1 MRAKNVGRPWNC
13 SSHSCAPQING
24 IGSENAQTSSVSVNP
39 KYDTRSSNTNTIV
52 GYTYSHQLTVN
63 VKNLTSDLL
72 SEVLD
77 TAVASGGNQLQIQ
90 QVSVSACITAVR
102 GAWVC
107 NDLQCTFKA
116 QPRKVM
122 HANACDRCVC
132 QQWQCCFPCS
142 GLRKDAFWRSLR
154 RSL

>member
-1 MRAKNVGRPWNC
+1 MRAKTVGPAWR
-13 SSHSCAPQING
+13 SLSQSCALQING

-90 QVSVSACITAVR
+90 QVSVSACITSVR

-107 NDLQCTFKA
+107 NDLQCTSKA
-116 QPRKVM
+116 QPSEVLPASAR
-122 HANACDRCVC
+122 DRTVC
-132 QQWQCCFPCS
+132 QQWQCCFLCS
-142 GLRKDAFWRSLR
+142 GLRKYAFWRSLR
-154 RSL
+154 RRL